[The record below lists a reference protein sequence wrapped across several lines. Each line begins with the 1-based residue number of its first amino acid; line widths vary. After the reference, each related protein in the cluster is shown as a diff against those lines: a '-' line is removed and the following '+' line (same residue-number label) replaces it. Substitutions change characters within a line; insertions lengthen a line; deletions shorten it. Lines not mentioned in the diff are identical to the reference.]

1 MTSLVY
7 TSTLNAG
14 LGMIEETRLLLALWQ
29 PGMTTTDL
37 QQAALASGQFPKITA
52 RRLRNLV
59 VEGFAPCYLVD
70 HGAPATIL
78 KQVRGF
84 LTRREFEQLLF
95 IYTCRAHAI
104 LADFVSQVYWQAYSA
119 GRTVLSNDEASAF
132 VIRANQDGKTIHPW
146 SGETVDRVAGYLT
159 RYCADFGM
167 LERGARHTRRVL
179 PFWIEPRTAAIL
191 AYDLHFADLG
201 DNAVLVHPDW
211 TLFGLERMD
220 VLEELKRL
228 ALKGLL
234 IVQSAGGVT
243 KISWQIGSMEG
254 LIDVLAHDEL
264 R

>member
-1 MTSLVY
+1 
-7 TSTLNAG
+7 
-14 LGMIEETRLLLALWQ
+14 MIEETRLLLELWQ
-29 PGMTTTDL
+29 PGMTTPDL

-70 HGAPATIL
+70 RGAPAMIL
-78 KQVRGF
+78 KQVQGF

-95 IYTCRAHAI
+95 I
-104 LADFVSQVYWQAYSA
+104 
-119 GRTVLSNDEASAF
+119 
-132 VIRANQDGKTIHPW
+132 
-146 SGETVDRVAGYLT
+146 
-159 RYCADFGM
+159 
-167 LERGARHTRRVL
+167 
-179 PFWIEPRTAAIL
+179 
-191 AYDLHFADLG
+191 LHFAGMG

-220 VLEELKRL
+220 VLEEMKRL

-234 IVQSAGGVT
+234 IVQSAGRVT

-264 R
+264 